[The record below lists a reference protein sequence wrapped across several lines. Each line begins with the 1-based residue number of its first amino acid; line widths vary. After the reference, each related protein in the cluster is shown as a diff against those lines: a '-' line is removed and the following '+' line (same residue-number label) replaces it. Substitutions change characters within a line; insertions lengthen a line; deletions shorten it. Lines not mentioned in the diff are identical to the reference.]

1 MSFYEKYGVRP
12 LINASETYTRIGG
25 SLMPAEAVSA
35 MTEASHNFVD
45 MHEWMTAVCK
55 RAAEITQNEA
65 AFITSGAAAGVVLTS
80 AALLIYGRPDIAEK
94 LPHIENESRK
104 EILIYE
110 GLYRKIVH
118 YWHMVSF
125 SGAVLKC
132 VAPTLTALR
141 EAVNE
146 NTVGMF
152 LFPAPM
158 YEEGI
163 PTVEET
169 IPVLNELGVASVVD
183 AAAQLP
189 PKSNLYYYTKELG
202 ATMAIFSGGKHIK
215 GPQATGLI
223 VGNKEYVDI
232 CRAQACPNPLIGRGY
247 KTGKEEL
254 AGFITALEIFVN
266 EDPAEKFAHQ
276 RMLLDELEK
285 KLDRELINIEIL
297 DKGRLGTE
305 QPLMIIYM
313 PESWTGEECNRF
325 TRKCDP
331 AVDVGVFKPENHY
344 PENCIFV
351 NAYNLTDI
359 DIAPVACAIN
369 SYIQHKKEGRL

>member
-25 SLMPAEAVSA
+25 SLMPAAAVHA
-35 MTEASHNFVD
+35 MEEASHDFVD
-45 MHEWMTAVCK
+45 MHEWMDAVCRK
-55 RAAEITQNEA
+55 AAELTQNEA
-65 AFITSGAAAGVVLTS
+65 AFVTSGAAAGVILASASLLTHD
-80 AALLIYGRPDIAEK
+80 RPELAEQ
-94 LPHIENESRK
+94 LPHIEQEPRK
-104 EILIYE
+104 EILIYD
-110 GLYRKIVH
+110 GVYQKIVH

-125 SGAVLKC
+125 SGAVLKR
-132 VAPTLTALR
+132 VAPDIDSLR
-141 EAVNE
+141 NAVSK

-169 IPVLNELGVASVVD
+169 IPILNELGIPSVVD

-189 PKSNLYYYTKELG
+189 PKSNLYYYTKGLG

-223 VGNKEYVDI
+223 VGRKTFIDA
-232 CRAQACPNPLIGRGY
+232 CRTQACPNPLIGRGF

-266 EDPAEKFAHQ
+266 EDPKTKYAQQKELLVQ
-276 RMLLDELEK
+276 LDQLLDRSILHT
-285 KLDRELINIEIL
+285 EIL
-297 DKGRLGTE
+297 DTGRLGTE
-305 QPLMIIYM
+305 QPLMVVYM
-313 PESWTGEECNRF
+313 PEGYTGEECNRF
-325 TRKCDP
+325 TRTCDP
-331 AVDVGVFKPENHY
+331 IVDVGVFKPENHY
-344 PENCIFV
+344 PDNCIFL
-351 NAYNLTDI
+351 NAYNLTNKEV
-359 DIAPVACAIN
+359 PVVADAVN
-369 SYIQHKKEGRL
+369 KYIYSKKEG